1 MQTVTIHRVHS
12 VHCVRGITLMFSDF
26 AVGAPYDGPNHQGAV
41 YIFLG
46 SRDGVMKKPSQVGI
60 MILQNTPYRGGVRL
74 HNVSI
79 TLVTVRVAR
88 REPDTGDNRPR
99 HIRQHFYTCPLHVT
113 MAPRVRV
120 SCSPSLSV
128 KPLKPHLCPP
138 RCKA

>member
-1 MQTVTIHRVHS
+1 
-12 VHCVRGITLMFSDF
+12 MFSDF

-60 MILQNTPYRGGVRL
+60 MILQNTPAYRGGVHL

-99 HIRQHFYTCPLHVT
+99 HIRQHF
-113 MAPRVRV
+113 
-120 SCSPSLSV
+120 
-128 KPLKPHLCPP
+128 
-138 RCKA
+138 